1 MSDFLVQF
9 LSSFNIDEN
18 HYEIMVALATFSFFV
33 SLVNLILKKCKIFD
47 PDEIFD
53 QIKNEFIKNHFQRFS
68 ITVALFVLDLCVWIF
83 DICNLLITIP
93 SNFHLSWIILT
104 TISLFVTFA
113 SAGAKFVIASFWLGR
128 SFGMFVKA
136 KLLRAFCFL
145 FFAVWMAFSTIVGLC
160 DTILSFNDVLTTI
173 KTLGI

>member
-1 MSDFLVQF
+1 MLDFLIQF
-9 LSSFNIDEN
+9 LSPLNIDD
-18 HYEIMVALATFSFFV
+18 HYYEIMVALSTFSFFV
-33 SLVNLILKKCKIFD
+33 SLVNFILKQCKVFD

-53 QIKNEFIKNHFQRFS
+53 KIKSEFIKNHFQRFS

-83 DICNLLITIP
+83 DICNSLVTIP
-93 SNFHLSWIILT
+93 SDFHLLWIVLT

-128 SFGMFVKA
+128 SFGVLVKA

>member
-1 MSDFLVQF
+1 MWDSLVQF
-9 LSSFNIDEN
+9 LSPLNIDD
-18 HYEIMVALATFSFFV
+18 HYYEIMVALSTFSFIV
-33 SLVNLILKKCKIFD
+33 SLVNLILKKCNIFD
-47 PDEIFD
+47 PDGIFD
-53 QIKNEFIKNHFQRFS
+53 LIKKEFIKNHFQRFS

-93 SNFHLSWIILT
+93 SNFHLPWIILT

-128 SFGMFVKA
+128 SFGTFVRRKFSKA
-136 KLLRAFCFL
+136 FRFL

-160 DTILSFNDVLTTI
+160 DTILSYNDVITTI
-173 KTLGI
+173 KMLGT